1 MKFFWKV
8 FFTTLFI
15 STICVT
21 LSGYLLI
28 NSAFR
33 TQLVS
38 ETNTAL
44 EYSEIVFYSL
54 ANQLED
60 VTPASFSQSGSSD
73 DTAKNILAQVVKTIN
88 IDGINQRIAFCMID
102 EEQNTIFSS
111 LDVSLDRS
119 MISSINGTG
128 TGGNLQRV
136 EDHVY
141 IQIIQPVVYLDHLFY
156 IETVR
161 DVTDVFT
168 NHRAQYEMLV
178 KILLGMLCFAGLLTF
193 VLSKLLLRRIVAL
206 SEITKTFSGGNLTER
221 VPARGQDEITLL
233 SENFN
238 HMADRLEET
247 IHALKEEAEQKELFV
262 GAFSHELKTPLTSII
277 GYSDL
282 LLQKEMGAEQR
293 SICIKY
299 IFSEGKRLET
309 LAMRLLDLI
318 VLKKYSL
325 LPQPVRIKDLLEKTV
340 ALAIPQLYE
349 ANIEIVCETDEA
361 VIPMEAALMETVF
374 INLIDNARKA
384 IDRDGRIL
392 LSGKNRQDA
401 YIVMIQDTGR
411 GMDESELS
419 KITDAFYM
427 VDKSRSRKQGGA
439 GLGLAICK
447 EIIQLH
453 GFDIQFESVKNVGTT
468 VTITLK
474 EQKK

>member
-21 LSGYLLI
+21 VSGYLLI

-33 TQLVS
+33 SQLVS
-38 ETNTAL
+38 EASIAL
-44 EYSEIVFYSL
+44 DYSEIVFYSL
-54 ANQLED
+54 ANQLEG
-60 VTPASFSQSGSSD
+60 VTPESFSKAGSSG
-73 DTAKNILAQVVKTIN
+73 DTAKNILAQVVRTIN
-88 IDGINQRIAFCMID
+88 IDGIAFCMID
-102 EEQNTIFSS
+102 EEQNTVFSS

-119 MISSINGTG
+119 LISSLDGTG
-128 TGGNLQRV
+128 LGGKLQKV

-141 IQIIQPVVYLDHLFY
+141 IQMIQPAVYLDQLFY

-168 NHRAQYEMLV
+168 NHQAQYKMLV
-178 KILLGMLCFAGLLTF
+178 EILLGMLCFAGLLTF
-193 VLSKLLLRRIVAL
+193 VLSKLLLRRVVAL
-206 SEITKTFSGGNLTER
+206 TEVTKTFAGGNLTER
-221 VPARGQDEITLL
+221 VPARGQDEIALL
-233 SENFN
+233 SGNFN

-247 IHALKEEAEQKELFV
+247 IHALKEEAERKELFV

-282 LLQKEMGAEQR
+282 LLQKEMSAEQR
-293 SICIKY
+293 DICAKY

-318 VLKKYSL
+318 VLRKHSL
-325 LPQPVRIKDLLEKTV
+325 LPQPVRVKELLEKTV

-349 ANIEIVCETDEA
+349 AKIEIICEIDEA
-361 VIPMEAALMETVF
+361 IIPMEAALMETVF

-384 IDRDGRIL
+384 IDQDGKIF

-401 YIVMIQDTGR
+401 YTVTIQDTGR

-427 VDKSRSRKQGGA
+427 ADKSRSRKQGGA

-453 GFDIQFESVKNVGTT
+453 GFDIQFESVKHVGTA

-474 EQKK
+474 ERKR